1 MRFTRREP
9 SHNGGPAGANQR
21 DPDKPDSRPDMRP
34 HPLALGGR
42 RESPKGDEAG
52 VSSRSYVVKPGFHHA
67 AGTRRTVRG
76 SVAALP
82 RSGGYA
88 ESELRDVPSPGAT
101 AAPWRRAWPGRE
113 ASAWEKCNEFL
124 HVRMHLHS
132 LC

>member
-1 MRFTRREP
+1 MAGTVRRESARP
-9 SHNGGPAGANQR
+9 GQAQLQAGHATL
-21 DPDKPDSRPDMRP
+21 SA
-34 HPLALGGR
+34 LALGGR
-42 RESPKGDEAG
+42 PNPLKGDEPG
-52 VSSRSYVVKPGFHHA
+52 VSPRANAVKPGFHLA
-67 AGTRRTVRG
+67 VGVLRTVRG

>member
-1 MRFTRREP
+1 MAGRPARISATRTSPTPGRTCDPIRSP
-9 SHNGGPAGANQR
+9 SEAAAN
-21 DPDKPDSRPDMRP
+21 P
-34 HPLALGGR
+34 
-42 RESPKGDEAG
+42 PKGDEAG